1 MLFVSLLLVL
11 LAMEVA
17 GGYLLTSLNRY
28 YMQNFS
34 QELATQGELLGSFL
48 APYMGSAR
56 QKTDLSPLISQ
67 FGSQPGES
75 TIVVDRYGR
84 IVGTSGAFHA
94 RLGDRLQSAL
104 ISSALR
110 GKRIAVYAR
119 NATGAE
125 SLEMALPV
133 RVRGQVEGAV
143 DLTELLTP
151 AIDTINHVRQI
162 LLVATIL
169 ALIAAIF
176 LGVILSQMVGRPIRR
191 LSGRV
196 ARLSEGRFDLPA
208 ERWPED
214 EIGDVGRAFDDL
226 SSRLAETL
234 GAIADEKAK
243 LETVLYQMSDGL
255 VAVDSAG
262 TVVLSNPRA
271 EHLLGRALRP
281 GTSLDG
287 EAVLGLPVGQQVTLS
302 LPEEAGSR
310 QVQAETALTPGQDV
324 RVVVLH
330 DVTEETRIEEARRR
344 FVADVGHELRTPLTT
359 IQSYLDTVHSEPG
372 IEPAMR
378 HRFVGVALA
387 ETERMVRL
395 VKDLLT
401 LSQTDS
407 ATLPLAKEAIAAD
420 DLVQDVLVRLQPTI
434 AAKGMQVRTDIGDHL
449 PRVRGDRDRLIQVL
463 ANIVLNAIE
472 YSPSGSTLWVG
483 AEKRGRQVTI
493 RVVDEGPGIPEADL
507 PHIFDRFYRVDK
519 ARSRSLGG
527 TGLGLA
533 IAREIARAHGGDVTI
548 TSRLGSGTEVTV
560 TLPATRQ
567 RRRASVS

>member
-17 GGYLLTSLNRY
+17 GGYLITSLNRY

-48 APYMGSAR
+48 APYMGSTTQR
-56 QKTDLSPLISQ
+56 TDLSPLISQ
-67 FGSQPGES
+67 FGSQAGES

-110 GKRIAVYAR
+110 GRRIAVYAR

-125 SLEMALPV
+125 DLEMAFPI

-151 AIDTINHVRQI
+151 ALDTINHVRQI

-196 ARLSEGRFDLPA
+196 ARLSEGQFDLPA

-226 SSRLAETL
+226 SSRLKETL
-234 GAIADEKAK
+234 GAIADEKVK

-271 EHLLGRALRP
+271 EHLLGRALHP
-281 GTSLDG
+281 GTSLGG
-287 EAVLGLPVGQQVTLS
+287 EAVVGLPVGQEVTLS
-302 LPEEAGSR
+302 LLGEAGNR
-310 QVQAETALTPGQDV
+310 QVRAETALTPGQDV

-372 IEPAMR
+372 IEPAVR

-387 ETERMVRL
+387 ETQRMVRL

-407 ATLPLAKEAIAAD
+407 ATLPMAKDAIAPD
-420 DLVQDVLVRLQPTI
+420 DLIEDVLERLQPSVASKAI
-434 AAKGMQVRTDIGDHL
+434 QVRRDIGDHL

-472 YSPSGSTLWVG
+472 YSPSGSTLGVS
-483 AEKRGRQVTI
+483 AEAHGRQLAI
-493 RVVDEGPGIPEADL
+493 RVADEGPGIPEDDL

-560 TLPATRQ
+560 TLPAARQ
-567 RRRASVS
+567 RRRESAS